1 MKKCLECAFC
11 RKKEGEKQTHYFCNE
26 QGMVATE
33 ELLPEECDRFREKK
47 NEEGKDV

>member
-1 MKKCLECAFC
+1 MKKCLSCSKCKE
-11 RKKEGEKQTHYFCNE
+11 KEGEKQNHYFCNE

-33 ELLPEECDRFREKK
+33 ELLPEECDRFMEKK

>member
-1 MKKCLECAFC
+1 MKKCLSCAFC
-11 RKKEGEKQTHYFCNE
+11 KEREGKKQTHYFCNE

>member
-1 MKKCLECAFC
+1 MKKCLGCAFC
-11 RKKEGEKQTHYFCNE
+11 REKEGEKQTYYFCNE

-33 ELLPEECDRFREKK
+33 ELLPEECDRFKEKK